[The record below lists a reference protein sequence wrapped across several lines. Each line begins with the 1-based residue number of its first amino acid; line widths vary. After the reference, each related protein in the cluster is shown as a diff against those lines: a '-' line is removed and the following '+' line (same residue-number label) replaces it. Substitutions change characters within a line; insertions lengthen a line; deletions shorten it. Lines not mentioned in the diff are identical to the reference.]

1 MYSLK
6 GTYRPFA
13 AVAPRWHLRNDPRM
27 VEIFRINDVD
37 ADTLEIERRRVTAL
51 LQACVP
57 AEQVHEV
64 GSTAVQGVVG
74 KGDLDF
80 LVLVPSQDFKST
92 RFELDQRFPRNPQ
105 QLSNDIFQGYTVESD
120 LDVAI
125 QLTVEG
131 GAHDDF
137 LPFLDRL
144 RASASLR
151 EKYNQL
157 KQSFD
162 GQPMNEYR
170 DAKRA
175 FIERALSDSS
185 DG

>member
-1 MYSLK
+1 M
-6 GTYRPFA
+6 A
-13 AVAPRWHLRNDPRM
+13 EV
-27 VEIFRINDVD
+27 FRIRNFD
-37 ADTLEIERRRVTAL
+37 ASVLDAERERVSTLLKVCI
-51 LQACVP
+51 P
-57 AEQVHEV
+57 AERIHEV
-64 GSTAVQGVVG
+64 GSTAVPGVVG

-80 LVLVPSQDFKST
+80 LVLVPAQDFETT
-92 RFELDQRFPRNPQ
+92 RELLDQKFQRHPD
-105 QLSNDIFQGYTVESD
+105 QLSSDIYQGYLVDSK

-137 LPFLDRL
+137 LTFLMQL

-151 EKYNQL
+151 AEYNRL

-162 GQPMNEYR
+162 GRAMNEYR

-175 FIERALSDSS
+175 FIERALSDARNRGFAGEKEQKF
-185 DG
+185 D